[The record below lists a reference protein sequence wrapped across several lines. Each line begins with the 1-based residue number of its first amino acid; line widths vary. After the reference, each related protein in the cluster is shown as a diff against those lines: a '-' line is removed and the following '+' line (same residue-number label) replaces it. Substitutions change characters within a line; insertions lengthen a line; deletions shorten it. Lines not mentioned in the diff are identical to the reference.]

1 MQHQIFDLNIHFYC
15 SLTSSGL
22 TSPDPAVTEMQD
34 SDSESRSLEE
44 GIKQSSPKHGRN
56 EIDLTT
62 GDSSS
67 PDGKKV
73 LDENANTTQG
83 KNVHRETSNEISPLL
98 QKEPKSKSSS
108 SSESSRESDDTVI
121 SVEESDRDSKT
132 QVQSKVQT
140 KQNIDDTN
148 VDKKE
153 EREDGSSSVRPDLYL
168 ELSPAQNLQSKLSPI
183 SEGRESLSET
193 PVTPREKPNLTPRTT
208 NKANLHIEV
217 PKRTSVIRPDK
228 TSPALPRTPS
238 NTPDLPRKQ
247 VVTITEPKM
256 TPKSPT
262 SECSS
267 YGELSP
273 PFSPVEERSKKPMPK
288 SRKANLKGN
297 GLLSH

>member
-1 MQHQIFDLNIHFYC
+1 M
-15 SLTSSGL
+15 TSSGL
-22 TSPDPAVTEMQD
+22 TSPDPAVTEVQ
-34 SDSESRSLEE
+34 DSESEQGL
-44 GIKQSSPKHGRN
+44 IQSSPKHERK
-56 EIDLTT
+56 ETDLTT

-83 KNVHRETSNEISPLL
+83 KNVHRETSNEISRSL

-132 QVQSKVQT
+132 QVKSKGQT
-140 KQNIDDTN
+140 KENIDDIN
-148 VDKKE
+148 VGKKE
-153 EREDGSSSVRPDLYL
+153 EREDGSSNVRPDLYL
-168 ELSPAQNLQSKLSPI
+168 ELSPAHNLQSKLSPI
-183 SEGRESLSET
+183 SEGRESQSET
-193 PVTPREKPNLTPRTT
+193 PVTPRDKPNLTPRTT

-247 VVTITEPKM
+247 VVTITEPKTT

-273 PFSPVEERSKKPMPK
+273 PFSPIEERSKKTYAKIQK
-288 SRKANLKGN
+288 SKFKR
-297 GLLSH
+297 

>member
-1 MQHQIFDLNIHFYC
+1 
-15 SLTSSGL
+15 
-22 TSPDPAVTEMQD
+22 MQD
-34 SDSESRSLEE
+34 SDSEVRSPEQLDKRSGVEHE
-44 GIKQSSPKHGRN
+44 QN
-56 EIDLTT
+56 EIDLTS
-62 GDSSS
+62 GDSSPHS
-67 PDGKKV
+67 MKV

-83 KNVHRETSNEISPLL
+83 KNVHTETSREISRSS

-121 SVEESDRDSKT
+121 SVEERDGDNKIH
-132 QVQSKVQT
+132 VQSKDQA
-140 KQNIDDTN
+140 KENIDDA
-148 VDKKE
+148 DAGKKE
-153 EREDGSSSVRPDLYL
+153 EREDGSSNVRPDLYL

-183 SEGRESLSET
+183 SEGRERLSET
-193 PVTPREKPNLTPRTT
+193 PVTPREKPNLPPRTT

-228 TSPALPRTPS
+228 SSPALPRTPS

-247 VVTITEPKM
+247 VVTISEPKTT

-262 SECSS
+262 SDISS

-273 PFSPVEERSKKPMPK
+273 PFSPIEERSKKPLPK

-297 GLLSH
+297 NLLSQ